1 MRKIFL
7 GAILVFGLTNCSE
20 TENLT
25 LSQELDELAD
35 SFQIFTI
42 MNEKTDTI
50 KTKSGVK
57 IITRPNTFMQSD
69 RQDAKEPILIE
80 LQEVFD
86 KSEMILNGIGTVSNG
101 KLLESFGMVFIKAM
115 SDGEELTL
123 RNDMP
128 ITISIPNKREG
139 YNGELFYGTKTSDGL
154 NWEYTGPKSDTIV
167 VETIEEV
174 KGGIEIVRVKTYA
187 ITNGLKVLI
196 SDTNQGLN
204 YDSISTGEFEMKPF
218 ESYQFEITKLGWIN
232 CDRFINIV
240 DKSTLE
246 VELKNFSHPIGYL
259 VFSNLNSVMGIMFD
273 EQGVALIEELPDGYP
288 VELVVID
295 KMKDKFFWVKK
306 SLVNGSDARVIL
318 KTKAIDKKELKKELK
333 KLDN

>member
-1 MRKIFL
+1 L

-123 RNDMP
+123 KNDMP

-154 NWEYTGPKSDTIV
+154 NWEYIGPKSDTIV

-174 KGGIEIVRVKTYA
+174 KGGIEI
-187 ITNGLKVLI
+187 IP
-196 SDTNQGLN
+196 LN
-204 YDSISTGEFEMKPF
+204 
-218 ESYQFEITKLGWIN
+218 
-232 CDRFINIV
+232 
-240 DKSTLE
+240 
-246 VELKNFSHPIGYL
+246 
-259 VFSNLNSVMGIMFD
+259 
-273 EQGVALIEELPDGYP
+273 
-288 VELVVID
+288 
-295 KMKDKFFWVKK
+295 
-306 SLVNGSDARVIL
+306 
-318 KTKAIDKKELKKELK
+318 
-333 KLDN
+333 

>member
-1 MRKIFL
+1 L

-101 KLLESFGMVFIKAM
+101 KLLESFRMVFIKRCQM
-115 SDGEELTL
+115 
-123 RNDMP
+123 
-128 ITISIPNKREG
+128 
-139 YNGELFYGTKTSDGL
+139 
-154 NWEYTGPKSDTIV
+154 
-167 VETIEEV
+167 
-174 KGGIEIVRVKTYA
+174 
-187 ITNGLKVLI
+187 
-196 SDTNQGLN
+196 
-204 YDSISTGEFEMKPF
+204 
-218 ESYQFEITKLGWIN
+218 
-232 CDRFINIV
+232 
-240 DKSTLE
+240 
-246 VELKNFSHPIGYL
+246 
-259 VFSNLNSVMGIMFD
+259 
-273 EQGVALIEELPDGYP
+273 
-288 VELVVID
+288 
-295 KMKDKFFWVKK
+295 
-306 SLVNGSDARVIL
+306 ARS
-318 KTKAIDKKELKKELK
+318 
-333 KLDN
+333 